1 MDNKYC
7 EYPIPMPKLKTKS
20 EAKRISRDRMF
31 MEIAHIVSLR
41 GTCDRAQVGAVLV
54 DPNNNIVAIGY
65 NGAPSGEPHCDEV
78 GHIMYQGHC
87 IRTVHAEENCI
98 NKIENMSEGKYT
110 LYVTHYPCVKCQVTL
125 YEKIKKNPGTKLL
138 IVFDKIYGTPTALSL
153 LGDVHDVLQ
162 ISKFID

>member
-1 MDNKYC
+1 MENKYC
-7 EYPIPMPKLKTKS
+7 EQPIKLLPKEAEEINRRNPSVMLPKEYLEETYKTKA
-20 EAKRISRDRMF
+20 EVKRISRDKMF
-31 MEIAHIVSLR
+31 MEIAHTVAKR

-65 NGAPSGEPHCDEV
+65 NGAPTGEPHCDQA

-87 IRTVHAEENCI
+87 IRTVHAEENCL

-125 YEKIKKNPGTKLL
+125 YEKNKE
-138 IVFDKIYGTPTALSL
+138 
-153 LGDVHDVLQ
+153 
-162 ISKFID
+162 

>member
-31 MEIAHIVSLR
+31 MEIAHIVALR

-78 GHIMYQGHC
+78 GHIMYNGHC

-125 YEKIKKNPGTKLL
+125 YEKIKSNPGTKLL
-138 IVFDKIYGTPTALSL
+138 IVFDKIYGTPTAFSL
-153 LGDVHDVLQ
+153 LSGIHDVLQ